1 VLIIWEDNGMIETI
15 RVSLL
20 TMMLTAWSAI
30 AMAQTSPGG
39 TPGTPGTGTSSPT
52 TTSPGTTGA
61 IGDGGT
67 NWLWIV
73 IAVVVV
79 AGLLFYFLG
88 RNRSTRV

>member
-1 VLIIWEDNGMIETI
+1 MIETI
-15 RVSLL
+15 KLSLL

-39 TPGTPGTGTSSPT
+39 TPGTPGTGTSPPT

-61 IGDGGT
+61 VGGDGT

>member
-1 VLIIWEDNGMIETI
+1 MMGIIK
-15 RVSLL
+15 VSLL
-20 TMMLTAWSAI
+20 TLMLTAWSAI
-30 AMAQTSPGG
+30 AMAQTSPSG
-39 TPGTPGTGTSSPT
+39 TSGTPGTGTSPPA
-52 TTSPGTTGA
+52 TTSPGAAGA
-61 IGDGGT
+61 VGDDGT